1 MGLSEPSHP
10 TDRNEPPTGGIWLH
24 EIKSDGYRAQVH
36 VRDGKATVYTRNG
49 WDWTDRF
56 QTIAR
61 AAERLQVREAVID
74 GEAVVQDSRG
84 VADFESLRRELRK
97 GSSRLTYLAFDL
109 LYFDGLDLRRTP
121 LLERKRVLERVL
133 ADAPGALLYCEHLE
147 GDGRQ
152 VWRHACAMHLEGI
165 VSKRRNSAYGSG
177 RTDNWLKI
185 KCTKSDTF
193 PIVAFVEK
201 LGARPRKVASLYI
214 GRHDGNQLLY
224 AGKVRTGYT
233 EVAARELREKLDPY
247 IIKKSPLS
255 KPVKKPKATWV
266 YPIVD
271 AEVSYSSVT
280 EDGLLREAVF
290 KGIRDDL
297 QQPPVKSAR
306 PATAKPHVGVP
317 RANILQL
324 LPDAVV
330 PSKDQLADYW
340 HRVAKRALPYLARR
354 PLKLVRHTHATTF
367 YHKGPLPPV
376 PDTVH
381 QLKITKREGGE
392 GVRLWI
398 DDQEGLLGLVD
409 LGAVE
414 LHPWAAS
421 VDDIE
426 HADTMIFDL
435 DPGEGVQWEFVIE
448 TALMLRELLQAEG
461 FDPWPKLTGGKGVH
475 LMAPLQEKL
484 THDATH
490 AYAKR
495 LAQKLAATAPDRYV
509 TSATLAKRSGRLF
522 IDYLRNGRGTTA
534 IGTYSPRARP
544 GFPIAAPVTWRQ
556 VENGIPPDAFTI
568 ASPLRRQDR

>member
-1 MGLSEPSHP
+1 
-10 TDRNEPPTGGIWLH
+10 
-24 EIKSDGYRAQVH
+24 
-36 VRDGKATVYTRNG
+36 
-49 WDWTDRF
+49 
-56 QTIAR
+56 
-61 AAERLQVREAVID
+61 
-74 GEAVVQDSRG
+74 
-84 VADFESLRRELRK
+84 
-97 GSSRLTYLAFDL
+97 
-109 LYFDGLDLRRTP
+109 
-121 LLERKRVLERVL
+121 
-133 ADAPGALLYCEHLE
+133 
-147 GDGRQ
+147 
-152 VWRHACAMHLEGI
+152 
-165 VSKRRNSAYGSG
+165 
-177 RTDNWLKI
+177 
-185 KCTKSDTF
+185 
-193 PIVAFVEK
+193 
-201 LGARPRKVASLYI
+201 
-214 GRHDGNQLLY
+214 
-224 AGKVRTGYT
+224 
-233 EVAARELREKLDPY
+233 
-247 IIKKSPLS
+247 
-255 KPVKKPKATWV
+255 
-266 YPIVD
+266 
-271 AEVSYSSVT
+271 
-280 EDGLLREAVF
+280 
-290 KGIRDDL
+290 
-297 QQPPVKSAR
+297 
-306 PATAKPHVGVP
+306 
-317 RANILQL
+317 
-324 LPDAVV
+324 
-330 PSKDQLADYW
+330 
-340 HRVAKRALPYLARR
+340 
-354 PLKLVRHTHATTF
+354 
-367 YHKGPLPPV
+367 
-376 PDTVH
+376 
-381 QLKITKREGGE
+381 
-392 GVRLWI
+392 LWI